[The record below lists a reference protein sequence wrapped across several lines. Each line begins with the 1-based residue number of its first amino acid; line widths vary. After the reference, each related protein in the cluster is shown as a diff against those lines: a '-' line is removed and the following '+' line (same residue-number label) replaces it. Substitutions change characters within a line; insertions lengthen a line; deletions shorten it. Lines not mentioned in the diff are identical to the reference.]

1 MGQCPAGGHGFP
13 TLDNL
18 GDGREGFHEHMHM
31 VWHDAPREESITLA
45 VKVQEGVV
53 HLLRHFR
60 VAQGAATHAGI
71 EPLFDFLAL
80 VGGAL
85 VFGEV
90 R

>member
-1 MGQCPAGGHGFP
+1 M
-13 TLDNL
+13 DNL

-45 VKVQEGVV
+45 VEVQEGVA
-53 HLLRHFR
+53 HLLRQFR
-60 VAQGAATHAGI
+60 VAQGATAHARI
-71 EPLFDFLAL
+71 EPLFDFLAS
-80 VGGAL
+80 VGAAL